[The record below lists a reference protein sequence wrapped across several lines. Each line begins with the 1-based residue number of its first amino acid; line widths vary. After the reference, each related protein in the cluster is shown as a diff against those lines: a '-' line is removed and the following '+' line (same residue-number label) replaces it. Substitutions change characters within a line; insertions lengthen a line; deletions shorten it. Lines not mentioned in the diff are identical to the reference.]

1 MERKRFFL
9 GLVLLVFWVLVS
21 GCASSLRLTVLYDQ
35 NRGLKPG
42 DRVFC
47 KGQDIGTVER
57 IEVDPQGRF
66 RVHLQIKQDFRN
78 MATEESR
85 FFIQGDP
92 QSPGNRMVEMVQ
104 LAPGGRPL
112 ADGATVEGSSS
123 ISVLLEEGTRG
134 LQAWSKLFQ
143 EVLEGWQEEISKL
156 PEKDSFKDLEQ
167 QMENW
172 NRVLEES
179 GEEMHRYFR
188 KEVLPRLEESMRE
201 LQRRLRE
208 MGEERDI
215 KDLEKKLEQMK
226 NF

>member
-9 GLVLLVFWVLVS
+9 GLFLLVLWVLAS
-21 GCASSLRLTVLYDQ
+21 GCASSLRMTVLYDQ
-35 NRGLKPG
+35 TRGLKPG

-47 KGQDIGTVER
+47 KGQNIGPVER
-57 IEVDPQGRF
+57 IEVDPQGRY

-78 MATEESR
+78 MVTEQSR
-85 FFIQGDP
+85 FLIQGDP
-92 QSPGNRMVEMVQ
+92 LSPGNRAVEMVQ

-134 LQAWSKLFQ
+134 LQSWSKLFQ
-143 EVLEGWQEEISKL
+143 EVLEGWQKEVSQL
-156 PEKDSFKDLEQ
+156 PEKAWFKNLEQ

-172 NRVLEES
+172 TRVLEES

-188 KEVLPRLEESMRE
+188 EEVLPRLEESMRE
-201 LQRRLRE
+201 LDRRLQE
-208 MGEERDI
+208 LGEKDI

-226 NF
+226 NL